1 MVLDPFSSLQK
12 HEHVFNYYI
21 SIYIIFITV
30 KEAMTRHFDT
40 IAIDFT
46 AILKDYALSNGSL
59 KFLFKYTHSLLFYYL
74 CNCHLK

>member
-1 MVLDPFSSLQK
+1 
-12 HEHVFNYYI
+12 
-21 SIYIIFITV
+21 
-30 KEAMTRHFDT
+30 MTRHFDT
-40 IAIDFT
+40 MAIDFT